1 MERLKKILV
10 VDDDKGIRYLLSDI
24 LSGNGFQ
31 VSMAKDGQE
40 SLDCLDK
47 EEFDLVITDIMMPR
61 LDGIEMLKRM
71 KRAGRNEKI
80 IVMTGTPRT
89 LGGDLPHVFEQLQKP
104 FDFHSF
110 VNVVAAAMAEEKRV
124 AAA

>member
-1 MERLKKILV
+1 MERLKKVLV

-40 SLDCLDK
+40 SLDCLEK
-47 EEFDLVITDIMMPR
+47 EVFDLVITDIRMPR
-61 LDGIEMLKRM
+61 LDGIEMMKQM
-71 KRAGRNEKI
+71 KRAGRREKI
-80 IVMTGTPRT
+80 IVMSATPGG
-89 LGGDLPHVFEQLQKP
+89 LGGDLPQIFEQIQKP

-110 VNVVAAAMAEEKRV
+110 INVVAAAMAGEKRV